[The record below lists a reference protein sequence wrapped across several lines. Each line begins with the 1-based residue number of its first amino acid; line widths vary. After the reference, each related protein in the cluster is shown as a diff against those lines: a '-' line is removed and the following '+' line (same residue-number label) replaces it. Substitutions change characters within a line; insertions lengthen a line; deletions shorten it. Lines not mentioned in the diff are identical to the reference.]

1 MKRRVL
7 GTKKGVKGAERERN
21 PSNGEGGGPKWPKI
35 SAQPGRFALQ
45 VLKAFQKNQYLE
57 KVGPWMIAPFGRL
70 TQFCLRRF

>member
-1 MKRRVL
+1 MARPTTAWR
-7 GTKKGVKGAERERN
+7 
-21 PSNGEGGGPKWPKI
+21 KI

-70 TQFCLRRF
+70 TQFCLRRIWEPGSLGTTSMAWG